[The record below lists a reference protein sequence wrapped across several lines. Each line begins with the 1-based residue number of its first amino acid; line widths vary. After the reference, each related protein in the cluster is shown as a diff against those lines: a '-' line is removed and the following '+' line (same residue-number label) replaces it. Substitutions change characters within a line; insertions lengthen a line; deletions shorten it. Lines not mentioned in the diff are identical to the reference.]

1 MIATKLRKYFE
12 KTKDKVLTIRNIR
25 RHFGCYGFS
34 DNLPILGKL
43 ALVAA
48 FFTLALASCSKDDI
62 SSDTDLVVSPPA
74 DSEAPSYYAIT
85 DAEGIGFTKDGIAYE
100 YISNG
105 KTRWVLSYQEIAKR
119 LDIDISKIS
128 TIKITRDQI
137 LKNGLWRFDVR
148 FDGQQEGTAYAI
160 DVDPEN
166 GKIEWVITLEDMP
179 GGNVFTLTLNS

>member
-1 MIATKLRKYFE
+1 MVYSHVSDTK
-12 KTKDKVLTIRNIR
+12 TITLWL
-25 RHFGCYGFS
+25 S
-34 DNLPILGKL
+34 VDLPPHIGE
-43 ALVAA
+43 AGSCSRI
-48 FFTLALASCSKDDI
+48 FTLTLASCSKDDV
-62 SSDTDLVVSPPA
+62 SSGIDPVVSPPA

-85 DAEGIGFTKDGIAYE
+85 DTEGIGFTKDGIAYE

-160 DVDPEN
+160 DIDPED
-166 GKIEWVITLEDMP
+166 GKIEWVITLEDLP
-179 GGNVFTLTLNS
+179 GGNVFTLKI

>member
-1 MIATKLRKYFE
+1 M
-12 KTKDKVLTIRNIR
+12 
-25 RHFGCYGFS
+25 
-34 DNLPILGKL
+34 GKL

-48 FFTLALASCSKDDI
+48 FFTLTLASCSKDDV
-62 SSDTDLVVSPPA
+62 SSDIDDPVVSPAA

-105 KTRWVLSYQEIAKR
+105 KTRWVLSYEEIAKH

-160 DVDPEN
+160 DVDPED
-166 GKIEWVITLEDMP
+166 GEIEWVITLEDMP
-179 GGNVFTLTLNS
+179 GGNVFILTMNIEKKK

>member
-1 MIATKLRKYFE
+1 M
-12 KTKDKVLTIRNIR
+12 
-25 RHFGCYGFS
+25 
-34 DNLPILGKL
+34 GKL

-48 FFTLALASCSKDDI
+48 FFTLTLASCSKDDV
-62 SSDTDLVVSPPA
+62 SSGIDPVVSPPA

-119 LDIDISKIS
+119 LDIEFSKIS

-137 LKNGLWRFDVR
+137 LKNGLWRFD
-148 FDGQQEGTAYAI
+148 GQQEGTAYAI
-160 DVDPEN
+160 DVNPEN

-179 GGNVFTLTLNS
+179 GGNVFTLSFSPNGK

>member
-1 MIATKLRKYFE
+1 M
-12 KTKDKVLTIRNIR
+12 
-25 RHFGCYGFS
+25 
-34 DNLPILGKL
+34 GKL

-48 FFTLALASCSKDDI
+48 FFTLTLASCSKDDV
-62 SSDTDLVVSPPA
+62 SSETDPVVSPSA

-148 FDGQQEGTAYAI
+148 FDVRFDGQQEGTVYAI
-160 DVDPEN
+160 DVDPED
-166 GKIEWVITLEDMP
+166 GEIEWVITLEDIP

>member
-1 MIATKLRKYFE
+1 M
-12 KTKDKVLTIRNIR
+12 
-25 RHFGCYGFS
+25 
-34 DNLPILGKL
+34 

-128 TIKITRDQI
+128 TIKIPEEIEI
-137 LKNGLWRFDVR
+137 L
-148 FDGQQEGTAYAI
+148 QQFPLTGS
-160 DVDPEN
+160 
-166 GKIEWVITLEDMP
+166 GKIAKEELKKIAAEHTR
-179 GGNVFTLTLNS
+179 FS

>member
-1 MIATKLRKYFE
+1 M
-12 KTKDKVLTIRNIR
+12 
-25 RHFGCYGFS
+25 
-34 DNLPILGKL
+34 

-48 FFTLALASCSKDDI
+48 FLTLALASCSKDDV

-85 DAEGIGFTKDGIAYE
+85 DTEGIGFTKDGIAYE

-137 LKNGLWRFDVR
+137 LKNGLWRFD
-148 FDGQQEGTAYAI
+148 GQKEGTTYAI
-160 DVDPEN
+160 DVDPED
-166 GKIEWVITLEDMP
+166 GEIEWVITLEDMP
-179 GGNVFTLTLNS
+179 GGNVFTLQVLKK

>member
-1 MIATKLRKYFE
+1 M
-12 KTKDKVLTIRNIR
+12 
-25 RHFGCYGFS
+25 
-34 DNLPILGKL
+34 GKL

-48 FFTLALASCSKDDI
+48 FFTLTLASCSKDDV
-62 SSDTDLVVSPPA
+62 SSGTDPVVSPPA

-85 DAEGIGFTKDGIAYE
+85 DTEGIGFTKDGIAYE

-128 TIKITRDQI
+128 TIKITRDLI

-148 FDGQQEGTAYAI
+148 FDGQKEGTAYAI
-160 DVDPEN
+160 DVNPED
-166 GKIEWVITLEDMP
+166 GEIEWVITLEDLP
-179 GGNVFTLTLNS
+179 EGNVFTLTMNREKKK

>member
-1 MIATKLRKYFE
+1 MIISRFTP
-12 KTKDKVLTIRNIR
+12 
-25 RHFGCYGFS
+25 
-34 DNLPILGKL
+34 PILGKL

-48 FFTLALASCSKDDI
+48 FFTLALASCSKDDV
-62 SSDTDLVVSPPA
+62 SSDIDLTVSPPA
-74 DSEAPSYYAIT
+74 DSEAPSYYVIT
-85 DAEGIGFTKDGIAYE
+85 DSEGIGFTKDGIAYE

-148 FDGQQEGTAYAI
+148 FDGQKEGTAYAI
-160 DVDPEN
+160 DVNPEN
-166 GKIEWVITLEDMP
+166 GEIEWVITLEDMP
-179 GGNVFTLTLNS
+179 GGNVFTLTMNIEK

>member
-1 MIATKLRKYFE
+1 MIISRFTP
-12 KTKDKVLTIRNIR
+12 
-25 RHFGCYGFS
+25 
-34 DNLPILGKL
+34 PILGKL

-48 FFTLALASCSKDDI
+48 FFTLALASCSKDDV
-62 SSDTDLVVSPPA
+62 SSDIEDPIVSPPA

-85 DAEGIGFTKDGIAYE
+85 DTEGIGFTKDGIAYE
-100 YISNG
+100 YLSNG

-137 LKNGLWRFDVR
+137 LKDGLWRFNVR

-160 DVDPEN
+160 DVDPES
-166 GKIEWVITLEDMP
+166 GEIEWVITLEDLP
-179 GGNVFTLTLNS
+179 GENVFTLQFVK

>member
-1 MIATKLRKYFE
+1 MIISRITP
-12 KTKDKVLTIRNIR
+12 
-25 RHFGCYGFS
+25 
-34 DNLPILGKL
+34 PILGKL

-48 FFTLALASCSKDDI
+48 FFTLTLASCSKDDV
-62 SSDTDLVVSPPA
+62 SSETDPVVSPPA

-85 DAEGIGFTKDGIAYE
+85 DTEGIGFTKDGIAYE
-100 YISNG
+100 YISKG

-119 LDIDISKIS
+119 LDIEFSKIS

-148 FDGQQEGTAYAI
+148 FDGQQKGTAYAI

-166 GKIEWVITLEDMP
+166 GKIEWVITLENFP
-179 GGNVFTLTLNS
+179 GGNVFTLSFSANKK

>member
-1 MIATKLRKYFE
+1 M
-12 KTKDKVLTIRNIR
+12 
-25 RHFGCYGFS
+25 
-34 DNLPILGKL
+34 

-48 FFTLALASCSKDDI
+48 FFTLTLASCSKDDV
-62 SSDTDLVVSPPA
+62 SSDIEDPVASPSA

-137 LKNGLWRFDVR
+137 LKNGLWRFD
-148 FDGQQEGTAYAI
+148 GQQEGTAYAI
-160 DVDPEN
+160 DVDSED
-166 GKIEWVITLEDMP
+166 GEIEWVITLEDIP
-179 GGNVFTLTLNS
+179 GENVFTLHI

>member
-1 MIATKLRKYFE
+1 M
-12 KTKDKVLTIRNIR
+12 
-25 RHFGCYGFS
+25 
-34 DNLPILGKL
+34 

-48 FFTLALASCSKDDI
+48 FFTLTLASCCKDDV
-62 SSDTDLVVSPPA
+62 SSDIDDPVVSPAA

-119 LDIDISKIS
+119 LDIDFSKIS

-160 DVDPEN
+160 DVDPED
-166 GKIEWVITLEDMP
+166 GVIEWVITLEDMP
-179 GGNVFTLTLNS
+179 GGNVFILSFSPSEK

>member
-1 MIATKLRKYFE
+1 M
-12 KTKDKVLTIRNIR
+12 
-25 RHFGCYGFS
+25 
-34 DNLPILGKL
+34 GKL

-48 FFTLALASCSKDDI
+48 FFTLTLASCCKDDV
-62 SSDTDLVVSPPA
+62 SSDIDDPVVSPAA

-119 LDIDISKIS
+119 LDIDFSKIS

-160 DVDPEN
+160 DVDPED
-166 GKIEWVITLEDMP
+166 GVIEWVITLEDMP
-179 GGNVFTLTLNS
+179 GGNVFILSFSPSEK

>member
-1 MIATKLRKYFE
+1 MIISRFTP
-12 KTKDKVLTIRNIR
+12 
-25 RHFGCYGFS
+25 
-34 DNLPILGKL
+34 PILGKL

-48 FFTLALASCSKDDI
+48 FFTLTLASCSKDNV
-62 SSDTDLVVSPPA
+62 SSDIDDPVVSPSA

-137 LKNGLWRFDVR
+137 LKNGLWRFD
-148 FDGQQEGTAYAI
+148 GQQEGTAYAI
-160 DVDPEN
+160 DVDPED
-166 GKIEWVITLEDMP
+166 GEIEWVITLEDIP
-179 GGNVFTLTLNS
+179 GGNVFTLKI

>member
-1 MIATKLRKYFE
+1 M
-12 KTKDKVLTIRNIR
+12 
-25 RHFGCYGFS
+25 
-34 DNLPILGKL
+34 GKL
-43 ALVAA
+43 ALVAV
-48 FFTLALASCSKDDI
+48 FFTLALASCSKDDV
-62 SSDTDLVVSPPA
+62 SSETDPVVSPSA

-119 LDIDISKIS
+119 IDISKIS

-148 FDGQQEGTAYAI
+148 FDGQQEGTVYAI
-160 DVDPEN
+160 DVDPED
-166 GKIEWVITLEDMP
+166 GEIEWVITLEDIP